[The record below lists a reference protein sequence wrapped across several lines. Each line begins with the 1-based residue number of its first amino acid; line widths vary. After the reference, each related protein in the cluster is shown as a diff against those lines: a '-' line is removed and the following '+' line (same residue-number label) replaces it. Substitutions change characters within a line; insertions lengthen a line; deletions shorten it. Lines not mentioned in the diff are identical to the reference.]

1 MKKFI
6 TTLLLAAMLAC
17 TFTGCGE
24 KDYTFTQ
31 EEWDTND
38 LSFIETTPDPNQAY
52 KFIGYFAKRYED
64 YYVQYDLAGE
74 NGAKRDR
81 IIVSVP
87 SINRYLSFEYYI
99 IDNEYGAK
107 NFFITSTKYIS
118 DDMKADYG
126 DESYVVRDEEGIP
139 LRYIIKE
146 GNCIFQLRMFGSDSP
161 GLMETIEDFLDYM
174 Y

>member
-6 TTLLLAAMLAC
+6 TTLLLAAMLAY

-24 KDYTFTQ
+24 KDYSFTQ

-52 KFIGYFAKRYED
+52 KFISYFAKRYDD

-74 NGAKRDR
+74 NAAKRDR

-87 SINRYLSFEYYI
+87 SIDRYTSFEYYI
-99 IDNEYGAK
+99 IDNEYGAQ

-126 DESYVVRDEEGIP
+126 DESYVVRDEDGTP
-139 LRYIIKE
+139 FRYIIKE
-146 GNCIFQLRMFGSDSP
+146 GNCIFQLRLSSLDSP

>member
-6 TTLLLAAMLAC
+6 TPLLLAAMLAC
-17 TFTGCGE
+17 TFTGCGK

-52 KFIGYFAKRYED
+52 KFIGYFAKRYDD

-74 NGAKRDR
+74 NNAERDR

-87 SINRYLSFEYYI
+87 SINRYIAFEYYI

-107 NFFITSTKYIS
+107 NFFQTSTDRIS

-126 DESYVVRDEEGIP
+126 DESYVVRDEDGMP

-146 GNCIFQLRMFGSDSP
+146 GNCIFQLRVGRDSP